1 MKIGLLGGGSWGTA
15 LAKLL
20 GEKNYEVIIWAHE
33 KEVVEQINNEHENKV
48 FLPDFKLP
56 ENVKATNDLHQA
68 VKNADMI
75 VNVLPSQFV
84 RNIFEQIKDEI
95 PLYIPI
101 VSATKGIETETSF
114 LVSELLEDV
123 LHDKYHYYLCF
134 LSGPSFAK
142 EVAEGHPTL
151 VTVASINTKLAKT
164 VQQYFATNYFRTY
177 TTTDVI
183 GVEVGG
189 SLKNVVAI
197 GAGII
202 NGLGF
207 GSNTTSALITRGL
220 AEMTRF
226 AIKKG
231 ANPLTLSGLS
241 GLGDLVLTCNS
252 SLSRNFTV
260 GYRLGKG
267 EKISEI
273 TNSMKMIAE
282 GVINAKSVYLAA
294 QKIDVEMPI
303 FSTMYEIL
311 FENLTIEEAGIK
323 LMTRSLKQEIY

>member
-20 GEKNYEVIIWAHE
+20 GEKKYEVIIWAHE

-56 ENVKATNDLHQA
+56 ENVKATTDLHQA
-68 VKNADMI
+68 VKDVDMI

-151 VTVASINTKLAKT
+151 VTIASINTKLAKT

-177 TTTDVI
+177 TTADVV

-267 EKISEI
+267 EKINDI